1 MGDLRM
7 PIGIDDFSD
16 IRKWDFYYVDKTGMI
31 KELLNNWGKVNLFTR
46 PRRFG
51 KSLNMSML
59 QRFFE
64 IGTDKSI
71 FNGLAIS
78 KEASLCENHMG
89 KYPVITLSL
98 KEVNGRN
105 YSEAV
110 TKMWYCIS
118 YEASRLNTVYNLS
131 TSNKL
136 DPEDKELLLNL
147 RREKGNLESSVKT
160 LSSFLMKHCGAKCI
174 VLIDEYD
181 VPLQKA
187 KTAGYYEEMV
197 SLISNFFSS
206 SLKSNDNVAF
216 SVITGCLRIAKESI
230 FTGFNNPKMHT
241 IVDIQYDE
249 WFGFTDDEVR
259 EMLAYYD
266 KLDLY
271 DTTKEWYD
279 GYRFGD
285 VNVYC
290 PWDVINYC
298 DQIINTPKTK
308 PQNFWENTSGNDIIM
323 SLTRKADSVTR
334 DEIGAL
340 IEGGTVRKYIKFDIT
355 YRDLDESVENLW
367 SVLFFTGY
375 LTSHASYDDGSYDLV
390 IPNKEV
396 REIFKNKVNS
406 WFNERV
412 LEDGTGLNDFYAAL
426 DSEDALALED
436 CLLDFMAD
444 TISYYDGGE
453 LDEKENFYHGLL
465 IGMLGHREGWT
476 VRSNRESGKG
486 RLDIVTYPNRRPERA
501 YIIEIKYSKDEDD
514 LEKDAKKALK
524 QIEGKKYD
532 NYFGRRKPEKIVHY
546 GIAFCL
552 KECRVLKG

>member
-1 MGDLRM
+1 MGDLRK
-7 PIGIDDFSD
+7 PIGIENYSEN
-16 IRKWDFYYVDKTGMI
+16 RNNKFYYVDKTGMI

-51 KSLNMSML
+51 KSLNISML
-59 QRFFE
+59 RYFFD
-64 IGTDKSI
+64 ITGDKSI
-71 FNGLAIS
+71 FDGLAIS
-78 KEASLCENHMG
+78 KETAICDEYMG

-98 KEVNGRN
+98 KEISGRD

-110 TKMWYCIS
+110 SNLWYCIS
-118 YEASRLNTVYNLS
+118 YEASRLNTVYSLNAS
-131 TSNKL
+131 DKL
-136 DPEDKELLLNL
+136 DSEDKELLLNL
-147 RREKGNLESSVKT
+147 RKEKGNLVSSIKS
-160 LSSFLMKHCGAKCI
+160 LSSLLTKHFGKQCI

-187 KTAGYYEEMV
+187 KTAGYYKDMV
-197 SLISNFFSS
+197 GLISNLFSS
-206 SLKSNDNVAF
+206 SLKSNDDVAF
-216 SVITGCLRIAKESI
+216 SVVTGCLRIAKESI

-271 DTTKEWYD
+271 DITKEWYD
-279 GYRFGD
+279 GYHFGD

-323 SLTRKADSVTR
+323 SLTSKADSVTR
-334 DEIGAL
+334 DEIGTL
-340 IEGGTVRKYIKFDIT
+340 IEGGVVRKYIKFDIT

-412 LEDGTGLNDFYAAL
+412 LEDGTGLNDFYSAL

-486 RLDIVTYPNRRPERA
+486 RLDIVTYPSKRPERA
-501 YIIEIKYSKDEDD
+501 YIIEIKYSKDEGD
-514 LEKDAKKALK
+514 LEKDAKKALE

-546 GIAFCL
+546 GMAFFL